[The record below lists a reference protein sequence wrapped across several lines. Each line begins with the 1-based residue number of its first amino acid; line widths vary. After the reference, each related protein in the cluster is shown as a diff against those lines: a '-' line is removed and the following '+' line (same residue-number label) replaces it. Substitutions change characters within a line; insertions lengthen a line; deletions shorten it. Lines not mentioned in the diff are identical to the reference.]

1 MSAALTP
8 KGAATRRRIV
18 EEAAAEMRENG
29 VAGTTLDDVRSRAR
43 VSKGQL
49 FHYFP
54 DGKEELLLAV
64 AQHEAD
70 RVLDDQQPQLGALTT
85 WAAWHEW
92 RDVVVARYR
101 AQGMD
106 CPLSALMSQV
116 GRSTPGARA
125 VVTTLMSQW
134 QAQVRAGIEH
144 LQAAGE
150 VAPDL
155 DADRTAAAMIAS
167 IQGGVGLLMSTGSTD
182 HLEAAIDLVM
192 DHLESSGPVA
202 GSTRR

>member
-1 MSAALTP
+1 MTAVLTP
-8 KGAATRRRIV
+8 KGEATRHRII
-18 EEAAAEMRENG
+18 EAAAAEMREHG
-29 VAGTTLDDVRSRAR
+29 VVVTTLDDVRNRAH

-64 AQHEAD
+64 AEFEAD
-70 RVLDDQQPQLGALTT
+70 RVLDDQQPQLGTLTT

-116 GRSTPGARA
+116 GRSTPGAQA
-125 VVTTLMSQW
+125 VVISLMSQW
-134 QAQVRAGIEH
+134 QTKIRVGIEH
-144 LQAAGE
+144 LQEAGE
-150 VAPDL
+150 VGAEL
-155 DADRTAAAMIAS
+155 DAERTAAAMIAS
-167 IQGGVGLLMSTGSTD
+167 IQGGVGMLMSTGSTA

-192 DHLESSGPVA
+192 DHLAAS
-202 GSTRR
+202 RR

>member
-1 MSAALTP
+1 MSEVLTP
-8 KGAATRRRIV
+8 KGAATRRRII
-18 EEAAAEMRENG
+18 EEAAAEMRDNG

-64 AQHEAD
+64 ARFEAG
-70 RVLDDQQPQLGALTT
+70 RVLDDQQPQLGALTS
-85 WAAWHEW
+85 WAAWQEW

-125 VVTTLMSQW
+125 VVTELMSQW

-150 VAPDL
+150 VGADL

-167 IQGGVGLLMSTGSTD
+167 IQGGVGMLMSTGSTE
-182 HLEAAIDLVM
+182 HLEAGIDLVL
-192 DHLESSGPVA
+192 DHLASSRP
-202 GSTRR
+202 

>member
-1 MSAALTP
+1 MSDVLTP
-8 KGAATRRRIV
+8 KGAATRRRII

-70 RVLDDQQPQLGALTT
+70 RVLDDQQPQLGALTS
-85 WAAWHEW
+85 WAAWREW
-92 RDVVVARYR
+92 RDVVVERYR

-125 VVTTLMSQW
+125 VVTELMSQW
-134 QAQVRAGIEH
+134 QVQVRAGIEH

-150 VAPDL
+150 VGAGL

-167 IQGGVGLLMSTGSTD
+167 IQGGVGMLMSTGSTE
-182 HLEAAIDLVM
+182 HLEAAIDLVL
-192 DHLESSGPVA
+192 DHLASSRP
-202 GSTRR
+202 